1 MGFVFFFFF
10 SFFFGSS
17 SSSWNPPFYAII
29 SIFSGVI
36 ELLFLPLCCVQ
47 GVVLVHCRSQ
57 FSCNV
62 PLQAGVA
69 LPLENSFS
77 ALNLNR
83 GEFLGK

>member
-1 MGFVFFFFF
+1 MRE
-10 SFFFGSS
+10 FFFGG
-17 SSSWNPPFYAII
+17 SSWNPQFYTII

-36 ELLFLPLCCVQ
+36 QLLFIPLCYLQ
-47 GVVLVHCRSQ
+47 DVVLVHCRSQ
-57 FSCNV
+57 VSCNA

-77 ALNLNR
+77 VLNLNR